1 MVRETLNGPFTLVEP
16 DDLDNDPRSQYNMG
30 TSQNFP
36 VHIPTFLQ
44 KNEGDPA
51 VKVNAISTHILPILM
66 HPELYPKINRTSTS
80 SHQNSTSTRGGVTL
94 TEL

>member
-1 MVRETLNGPFTLVEP
+1 MIRETLDGPFPQVEP
-16 DDLDNDPRSQYNMG
+16 EDLANDPQSQYNMG

-51 VKVNAISTHILPILM
+51 VKVNAISDHILHVLVLT
-66 HPELYPKINRTSTS
+66 HAFRTLF
-80 SHQNSTSTRGGVTL
+80 QN
-94 TEL
+94 

>member
-1 MVRETLNGPFTLVEP
+1 MIRETLDGPFPQVEP
-16 DDLDNDPRSQYNMG
+16 DDLADDPRSQYNMG

-51 VKVNAISTHILPILM
+51 VKVNTTFTLILPVLT
-66 HPELYPKINRTSTS
+66 HASRTLS
-80 SHQNSTSTRGGVTL
+80 QN
-94 TEL
+94 